1 MAINLMS
8 KREKLI
14 YVRQLLNITQKE
26 LAKDNISREFISM
39 VESGKR
45 SMRRDM
51 ALTAMKNAL
60 EYAKERG
67 IELDLD
73 EEFIARSEEEDLCK
87 ICDELSNNIE
97 NLEKCYEIIE
107 YSEEKDFQMAR
118 VYALKKLGDI
128 FCVSGEYEK
137 ASNKYLDAVQITE
150 TIGRREINQKLYNN
164 LGVVKNNLGEYLDAI
179 NYEKEALTFCNI
191 NNDDKIRVTVLY
203 NLASNCFM
211 LNKFES
217 SKKYLDE
224 LFKLKLNHHFYC
236 KGRSL
241 YGYMYVQLKEYD
253 KALEIYKEL
262 LEEVLDRNVM
272 IEIYHN
278 TALCYQEKKEFDESE
293 KYFDIALELSKNKL
307 SELYKVQG
315 AKGAM
320 YFDKGMYKEAEELLF
335 DSMQLSEKFED
346 FYYSIDIAKVL
357 YNLYNTKG
365 ENEKKKEIA
374 LAILDFSNHNN
385 INEANMWSVDKLL
398 EIAIENN
405 DLELVKEV
413 HEKINLKLNNF

>member
-87 ICDELSNNIE
+87 ICEEISNNTD

-107 YSEEKDFQMAR
+107 YSEENDFQMAK

-128 FCVSGEYEK
+128 FCISGEYEK

-164 LGVVKNNLGEYLDAI
+164 LGVVKNKLGEYFDAI

-217 SKKYLDE
+217 SRKYLDE

-253 KALEIYKEL
+253 KALDIYKEL
-262 LEEVLDRNVM
+262 LEEVLDKNVM

-293 KYFDIALELSKNKL
+293 KYFDIALELSKNNL

-320 YFDKGMYKEAEELLF
+320 YFDKGIYEEAEELLSN
-335 DSMQLSEKFED
+335 SMQLSEKFED

-357 YNLYNTKG
+357 YNLYNKKG

-385 INEANMWSVDKLL
+385 VNEANMWSIDKLL

-413 HEKINLKLNNF
+413 HEKIKK